1 MEDIRRFLHT
11 LYGLVEKGTR
21 IRGILGC
28 FLGGLFLNIV
38 IELMDRQSL
47 SAVFVLLESHP
58 LAFLENVLILT
69 FSLSLCLF
77 SKRRWFFGILIGTVW
92 LGLGIANLYVLSYRV
107 SPLSAIDFA
116 ILQLDW
122 SFIGIYMSVP
132 AFILLVIAV
141 ILLLAGLVMLFKKCP
156 KSPVHRLFNTA
167 VSVILLCA
175 CIVIPYLPTSLG
187 FGENTYT
194 DVIRLTENYGFAY
207 TFTRSLVDTGI
218 DRPEDYSARRVR
230 AIAAEVLR
238 TKDKAP
244 EDVPN
249 IIFLQLE
256 SFFDVNRLKDV
267 MFSENPVP
275 YFEELKETCPSGYFT
290 APSVGAGTANTEFE
304 VITQMNVQDFG
315 TGEYPYKTIL
325 QETPCESIAYDLKK
339 LGLASHVIHNNTA
352 TFYDRNIVFPKL
364 GFDSFTTLEY
374 MNHVETNEIG
384 WAKDKILTKEIVR
397 ALSETEERDL
407 IYTISVQPHGAYPV
421 ESETADIKVLSGIED
436 PALRGQMEYYAT
448 QIHEV
453 DEFLRTLT
461 DVLTTWEEPTVLVL
475 YGDHMPSLEISKDML
490 DLSAGGLFETEYVI
504 WSNCGVGGADRN
516 VKAYQLSSRV
526 LELLDINVGTLTKFH
541 QLNPWR
547 EIASVYGAP
556 ADCLWG
562 GGRLGD
568 GEHDPRTVLSLMREY
583 NISARLTFSNS
594 LLEEKHLSDPKCNT
608 LCKLFAEIESPQNG
622 VIVHSDLLLDYLK
635 KTYPGL
641 YFVSS
646 TTKVLTDFED
656 FKRELEREDFR
667 FVVPD
672 FRLNKQ
678 VEKLNA
684 LPQALKDKAEFLCN
698 ECCSFGCKDRKACYE
713 AVSRKNLGIDGLEH
727 ICTAPNAKEGYR
739 FSKAMEN
746 PGFIGVEDIQNVY
759 LPMGFT
765 NFKIEGRGL
774 GSALILEFL
783 LYYMTKPEY
792 RLRVREEIYLENML
806 DLF

>member
-1 MEDIRRFLHT
+1 MEDIRRFFHT
-11 LYGLVEKGTR
+11 LHGLFEKGTR

-47 SAVFVLLESHP
+47 SAVLVLLESHP

-194 DVIRLTENYGFAY
+194 DVIRLTEDYGFAY

-238 TKDKAP
+238 TKDKVP

-267 MFSENPVP
+267 TFSENPVP

-325 QETPCESIAYDLKK
+325 QETPCESIAYDLKE

-407 IYTISVQPHGAYPV
+407 IYTISVQPHGAYPE

-547 EIASVYGAP
+547 GAYETELRTLQYDMLYGDRVVYHGEQPFEETDMRFGTRDITVNTAYVRNDMLMVRGKNFTPYSVIYV
-556 ADCLWG
+556 
-562 GGRLGD
+562 D
-568 GEHDPRTVLSLMREY
+568 G
-583 NISARLTFSNS
+583 
-594 LLEEKHLSDPKCNT
+594 
-608 LCKLFAEIESPQNG
+608 
-622 VIVHSDLLLDYLK
+622 
-635 KTYPGL
+635 
-641 YFVSS
+641 
-646 TTKVLTDFED
+646 
-656 FKRELEREDFR
+656 
-667 FVVPD
+667 
-672 FRLNKQ
+672 
-678 VEKLNA
+678 
-684 LPQALKDKAEFLCN
+684 
-698 ECCSFGCKDRKACYE
+698 
-713 AVSRKNLGIDGLEH
+713 
-727 ICTAPNAKEGYR
+727 NAKETTFLSEYAVTCAADGIEKGDR
-739 FSKAMEN
+739 VTVRQVA
-746 PGFIGVEDIQNVY
+746 EDGTELSEAIADPY
-759 LPMGFT
+759 G
-765 NFKIEGRGL
+765 E
-774 GSALILEFL
+774 
-783 LYYMTKPEY
+783 
-792 RLRVREEIYLENML
+792 
-806 DLF
+806 

>member
-11 LYGLVEKGTR
+11 LYGLFEKGTR

-69 FSLSLCLF
+69 FSFSLCLF

-194 DVIRLTENYGFAY
+194 DIIRLTEDYGFAY

-267 MFSENPVP
+267 TFSENPVP

-304 VITQMNVQDFG
+304 VITQMNVHDFG

-407 IYTISVQPHGAYPV
+407 IYTISVQPHGAYPE

-448 QIHEV
+448 
-453 DEFLRTLT
+453 
-461 DVLTTWEEPTVLVL
+461 
-475 YGDHMPSLEISKDML
+475 
-490 DLSAGGLFETEYVI
+490 
-504 WSNCGVGGADRN
+504 
-516 VKAYQLSSRV
+516 
-526 LELLDINVGTLTKFH
+526 
-541 QLNPWR
+541 
-547 EIASVYGAP
+547 
-556 ADCLWG
+556 
-562 GGRLGD
+562 
-568 GEHDPRTVLSLMREY
+568 
-583 NISARLTFSNS
+583 
-594 LLEEKHLSDPKCNT
+594 
-608 LCKLFAEIESPQNG
+608 
-622 VIVHSDLLLDYLK
+622 
-635 KTYPGL
+635 
-641 YFVSS
+641 
-646 TTKVLTDFED
+646 
-656 FKRELEREDFR
+656 
-667 FVVPD
+667 
-672 FRLNKQ
+672 
-678 VEKLNA
+678 
-684 LPQALKDKAEFLCN
+684 
-698 ECCSFGCKDRKACYE
+698 
-713 AVSRKNLGIDGLEH
+713 
-727 ICTAPNAKEGYR
+727 
-739 FSKAMEN
+739 
-746 PGFIGVEDIQNVY
+746 
-759 LPMGFT
+759 
-765 NFKIEGRGL
+765 
-774 GSALILEFL
+774 
-783 LYYMTKPEY
+783 
-792 RLRVREEIYLENML
+792 
-806 DLF
+806 

>member
-1 MEDIRRFLHT
+1 MLNTQFRETASRRPEVEDIRRFLHT
-11 LYGLVEKGTR
+11 LHGLFEKGTR

-38 IELMDRQSL
+38 IELMDRKSF

-267 MFSENPVP
+267 TFSENPVP

-304 VITQMNVQDFG
+304 VITQMNVHDFG

-325 QETPCESIAYDLKK
+325 QETPCESIAYDLKN
-339 LGLASHVIHNNTA
+339 LGSRRTSFTIIRRRSMTA
-352 TFYDRNIVFPKL
+352 TSCSR
-364 GFDSFTTLEY
+364 S
-374 MNHVETNEIG
+374 
-384 WAKDKILTKEIVR
+384 
-397 ALSETEERDL
+397 
-407 IYTISVQPHGAYPV
+407 
-421 ESETADIKVLSGIED
+421 SGS
-436 PALRGQMEYYAT
+436 
-448 QIHEV
+448 IH
-453 DEFLRTLT
+453 
-461 DVLTTWEEPTVLVL
+461 
-475 YGDHMPSLEISKDML
+475 
-490 DLSAGGLFETEYVI
+490 
-504 WSNCGVGGADRN
+504 
-516 VKAYQLSSRV
+516 SR
-526 LELLDINVGTLTKFH
+526 
-541 QLNPWR
+541 
-547 EIASVYGAP
+547 
-556 ADCLWG
+556 
-562 GGRLGD
+562 
-568 GEHDPRTVLSLMREY
+568 
-583 NISARLTFSNS
+583 
-594 LLEEKHLSDPKCNT
+594 
-608 LCKLFAEIESPQNG
+608 
-622 VIVHSDLLLDYLK
+622 
-635 KTYPGL
+635 
-641 YFVSS
+641 
-646 TTKVLTDFED
+646 
-656 FKRELEREDFR
+656 
-667 FVVPD
+667 
-672 FRLNKQ
+672 RLN
-678 VEKLNA
+678 
-684 LPQALKDKAEFLCN
+684 
-698 ECCSFGCKDRKACYE
+698 
-713 AVSRKNLGIDGLEH
+713 I
-727 ICTAPNAKEGYR
+727 
-739 FSKAMEN
+739 
-746 PGFIGVEDIQNVY
+746 
-759 LPMGFT
+759 
-765 NFKIEGRGL
+765 
-774 GSALILEFL
+774 
-783 LYYMTKPEY
+783 
-792 RLRVREEIYLENML
+792 
-806 DLF
+806 